1 MEETKKKKKV
11 ASKILM
17 LIFLVLLI
25 FLTVQG
31 VRCALAVKKARVNL
45 LSYGARTADLSYGK
59 MSYLDKGSGE
69 SVILSVHGIFG
80 GYDQGFET
88 CRDFSSDYRI
98 ISPSRFGYLGSD
110 VSGNGTPSEQAAA
123 YCELLDKLQ
132 IQKVFVL
139 ATSAGGSVAIRFAL
153 DFPERCKGLIL
164 YCSGMP
170 CVEKPEKMPG
180 YSGPPPFLCND
191 FAIFLMSPLF
201 KPIMGMEPST
211 IYSMLPVS
219 ERKKGAVLDASVTNG
234 DMERNF
240 ESYNVESLKVPTL
253 ILHAKDDKL
262 ADYTKTEKA
271 VPRFPSCTFVS
282 FEDGGHLMA
291 GHTEEVKKA
300 VSDFISNSEKR

>member
-1 MEETKKKKKV
+1 MKGTKKKV

-17 LIFLVLLI
+17 LIFLALLI

-31 VRCALAVKKARVNL
+31 VRCALAVKKARANL
-45 LSYGARTADLSYGK
+45 LSYGTRTADLSYGK
-59 MSYLDKGSGE
+59 MSYVDKGSGE

-170 CVEKPEKMPG
+170 
-180 YSGPPPFLCND
+180 
-191 FAIFLMSPLF
+191 
-201 KPIMGMEPST
+201 
-211 IYSMLPVS
+211 
-219 ERKKGAVLDASVTNG
+219 
-234 DMERNF
+234 
-240 ESYNVESLKVPTL
+240 
-253 ILHAKDDKL
+253 
-262 ADYTKTEKA
+262 
-271 VPRFPSCTFVS
+271 
-282 FEDGGHLMA
+282 
-291 GHTEEVKKA
+291 
-300 VSDFISNSEKR
+300 

>member
-59 MSYLDKGSGE
+59 MSYVDKGSGE

-110 VSGNGTPSEQAAA
+110 VSGNGTPSEQ
-123 YCELLDKLQ
+123 
-132 IQKVFVL
+132 
-139 ATSAGGSVAIRFAL
+139 
-153 DFPERCKGLIL
+153 
-164 YCSGMP
+164 
-170 CVEKPEKMPG
+170 
-180 YSGPPPFLCND
+180 
-191 FAIFLMSPLF
+191 
-201 KPIMGMEPST
+201 
-211 IYSMLPVS
+211 
-219 ERKKGAVLDASVTNG
+219 
-234 DMERNF
+234 
-240 ESYNVESLKVPTL
+240 
-253 ILHAKDDKL
+253 
-262 ADYTKTEKA
+262 
-271 VPRFPSCTFVS
+271 
-282 FEDGGHLMA
+282 
-291 GHTEEVKKA
+291 
-300 VSDFISNSEKR
+300 